1 MQKLVAF
8 SVKNPVAVLMAALAV
23 LLLGALSYKRL
34 GMELFP
40 TLNNPRLYIALTAG
54 ERPPEEIE
62 KQYVQK
68 LEALAVRQRGAS
80 GVYSTCAVGMG
91 HITVE
96 YAWNTD
102 MNEALLDLQKAVT
115 AFAQTSD
122 MDAVDVTHY
131 DPNDEPVMILAF
143 SNRKID
149 DMNAMRKTAETCVRT
164 EIIRQPGIADV
175 EICGQD
181 QDEVEI
187 KTNDYLLQAYG
198 LSAAAIATQIQ
209 NFNRNVS
216 GGSITELGLKYVVKG
231 TGVFNSLADFEDL
244 VVGFSQ
250 NAVPSTGQDTSAAAK
265 TPIRLKDVATVALC
279 NKDPQNIAR
288 INGVRCIGLRVYK
301 ESRFNTITAVN
312 EIVHEIE
319 HLRATLPGYEFTIVA
334 NQGKFID
341 ESIGEMK
348 QAALVGIFL
357 AILVLLF
364 FLRQLGPTVIIGV
377 AIPFSI
383 VATFNLMYFRGLTLN
398 LMTLGGLALAAGRLV
413 DDAVVVVE
421 NIIRNFESG
430 IPIRE
435 AAVKGTAQVG
445 TAVLAST
452 ITTVVV
458 FLPIVYMH
466 GISAELFRDQA
477 WTVTFALF
485 SSLVVALSLIPM
497 LASRF
502 LGKRQLHRSLRFAWY
517 RDLLEK
523 ALSRRRTVLVCATAL
538 MAGSAAMIPFVGTEF
553 FPAVGSRQFTVAVHL
568 PEGTSLQRT
577 AQTVSGIENLIKS
590 VLGDAVQTVYSESG
604 PVVTTSIATSN
615 NQPQDENTAEIRV
628 VLDPRRTMDA
638 ARAAALLSKSGIAG
652 VGVTIQY
659 KPEQNVLQNVLG
671 RGEPPVVV
679 QVKGDDLD
687 ILEKAADSI
696 AVALRKVPGL
706 ANVSSNFEQGAP
718 SIEIVV
724 DRLRAG
730 DYNASAADIAT
741 QLSDELL
748 GRNAGQWNRNGEL
761 KDITVK
767 FPAMTRPQLSRFML
781 VEAGSSV
788 PLQDVAQVKQGFS
801 PKEILRHDQTRLA
814 RITAGLAGGAAFSN
828 VMQRVRQRLGAM
840 ELPPG
845 CRLEISGDEQKRAES
860 FQGLVAALALA
871 ILLVYM
877 VLAAQLESLVHPFVI
892 ICTVPLAVIGVVP
905 LFFIL
910 GKSFNIMALIGV
922 IMLVGIVVSNAIVLL
937 DAIRQLRLEGVSR
950 REAILAAGE
959 RRFRPIVITSLT
971 TILALLP
978 LAFGFGEGAALRT
991 PMALAVMGGLAAS
1004 TLLTLVVIPCVY
1016 DVVDEIVQGTR
1027 RKK

>member
-1 MQKLVAF
+1 MHKLVAF
-8 SVKNPVAVLMAALAV
+8 SVRNPVAVLMAALAV
-23 LLLGALSYKRL
+23 LLLGIMSYNRL

-40 TLNNPRLYIALTAG
+40 SLNNPRLYIDLTAG

-80 GVYSTCAVGMG
+80 GVSSTCAVGIG

-122 MDAVDVTHY
+122 MAAVDVTQY

-143 SNRKID
+143 SNKKTD
-149 DMNAMRKTAETCVRT
+149 DMNAMRKTAETSVRT
-164 EIIRQPGIADV
+164 ELVRQPGIADV

-187 KTNDYLLQAYG
+187 QTNDYLLQAYG
-198 LSAAAIATQIQ
+198 LSAATLANQIQ

-231 TGVFNSLADFEDL
+231 AGVFNSLADFEDL

-250 NAVPSTGQDTSAAAK
+250 STMPASGQDTTVGNK
-265 TPIRLKDVATVALC
+265 TPIRLKDVAKITLC
-279 NKDPQNIAR
+279 NKDPQNIVR
-288 INGVRCIGLRVYK
+288 VNGVRCIGLRVYK

-312 EIVHEIE
+312 EINDEIK
-319 HLRATLPGYEFTIVA
+319 HLRAILPGYEFTIVQ
-334 NQGKFID
+334 NQGRFID

-348 QAALVGIFL
+348 QAAFIGILL
-357 AILVLLF
+357 AVLVLLF
-364 FLRQLGPTVIIGV
+364 FLRQLGPTVIISI

-383 VATFNLMYFRGLTLN
+383 VATFNLMYFKGLTLN
-398 LMTLGGLALAAGRLV
+398 IMTLGGLALAAGRLV

-421 NIIRNFESG
+421 NIIRNFEEG
-430 IPIRE
+430 LPIRE

-452 ITTVVV
+452 LTTVVV
-458 FLPIVYMH
+458 FLPIVYLH
-466 GISAELFRDQA
+466 GLSAELFRDQA
-477 WTVTFALF
+477 WTVAFALF
-485 SSLVVALSLIPM
+485 SSLVVALSLVPM

-502 LGKRQLHRSLRFAWY
+502 LGRKHLHQSLHFGWY
-517 RDLLEK
+517 SGLLDK
-523 ALSRRRTVLVCATAL
+523 ALKRRGTVLVCAAVL
-538 MAGSAAMIPFVGTEF
+538 MAGAAAMVPLVGTEF
-553 FPAVGSRQFTVAVHL
+553 FPTVSSREFAVAVHL
-568 PEGTSLQRT
+568 PEGTSLERT
-577 AQTVSGIENLIKS
+577 AQTVAGLEKLITS
-590 VLGDAVQTVYSESG
+590 ALPGAVQTVYSESG
-604 PVVTTSIATSN
+604 PVTTTSIATSN

-628 VLDPRRTMDA
+628 VLDPRQPLDA
-638 ARAAALLSKSGIAG
+638 AQASVLLAHAGIAG
-652 VGVTIQY
+652 SGLTIQY
-659 KPEQNVLQNVLG
+659 KPAQNVLQNVLG
-671 RGEPPVVV
+671 GDEPPVVV

-687 ILEKAADSI
+687 ILEKTADSI
-696 AVALRKVPGL
+696 AAALRATPGL
-706 ANVSSNFEQGAP
+706 TNVSSNFEQGAP
-718 SIEIVV
+718 SIEVVV

-748 GRNAGQWNRNGEL
+748 GRNAGQWNHGGEL
-761 KDITVK
+761 KDITIK
-767 FPAMTRPQLSRFML
+767 FPGMTRAQLSRFML
-781 VEAGSSV
+781 AEAGVSV

-801 PKEILRHDQTRLA
+801 PKEILRRDQTRLA
-814 RITAGLAGGAAFSN
+814 RITAQLAGGAAFSR
-828 VMQRVRQRLGAM
+828 VMDRVRQRLHTM
-840 ELPPG
+840 DIPPG
-845 CRLEISGDEQKRAES
+845 YRLEISGDEQKRAES
-860 FQGLVAALALA
+860 FRSLAAALALA

-892 ICTVPLAVIGVVP
+892 ICTVPLAVVGVVP
-905 LFFIL
+905 LFFVL

-937 DAIRQLRLEGVSR
+937 DAIRQLRLEGVDR
-950 REAILAAGE
+950 HEAILAAGQ

-991 PMALAVMGGLAAS
+991 PMALAVMGGMAAS

-1016 DVVDEIVQGTR
+1016 DVADELFEKAG

>member
-1 MQKLVAF
+1 MHKLVAF
-8 SVKNPVAVLMAALAV
+8 SVKNPVAVLMGALAV
-23 LLLGALSYKRL
+23 LLLGVISYNRL

-40 TLNNPRLYIALTAG
+40 SLNNPRLYIDLTAG

-68 LEALAVRQRGAS
+68 IEALAVRQRGAA
-80 GVYSTCAVGMG
+80 GVSSTCAVGIG

-96 YAWNTD
+96 YAWNSD

-122 MDAVDVTHY
+122 MDAINVTQY

-143 SNRKID
+143 SNKKIE

-164 EIIRQPGIADV
+164 ELVRLPGIADV

-181 QDEVEI
+181 QDEVEVQ
-187 KTNDYLLQAYG
+187 TNDYLLQAYG
-198 LSAAAIATQIQ
+198 LSAATLATQIQ

-216 GGSITELGLKYVVKG
+216 GGSVTEMGLKYVVKG
-231 TGVFNSLADFEDL
+231 AGVFNSLTDFEDL

-250 NAVPSTGQDTSAAAK
+250 SAMPASGSDTAAGNK
-265 TPIRLKDVATVALC
+265 TAIRLKDVAKITLC
-279 NKDPQNIAR
+279 NKDPLNIVR
-288 INGVRCIGLRVYK
+288 VDGVRCIGLRVYK
-301 ESRFNTITAVN
+301 ESRYNTITAVN
-312 EIVHEIE
+312 EIAAELGRLH
-319 HLRATLPGYEFTIVA
+319 AALPGYEFTVVE
-334 NQGKFID
+334 NQGRFID

-348 QAALVGIFL
+348 QAALIGILL

-364 FLRQLGPTVIIGV
+364 FLRQFGPTVIISI

-383 VATFNLMYFRGLTLN
+383 VATFNLMYFKGLTLN

-421 NIIRNFESG
+421 NIIRNFEQGLS
-430 IPIRE
+430 IQE
-435 AAVKGTAQVG
+435 AAVKGAAQVG

-452 ITTVVV
+452 LTTVVV
-458 FLPIVYMH
+458 FLPIVYLH
-466 GISAELFRDQA
+466 GLSAELFRDQA

-485 SSLVVALSLIPM
+485 SSLVVALTLVPM

-502 LGKRQLHRSLRFAWY
+502 LGKKKLDTSLHFTWY
-517 RDLLEK
+517 RGLLDK
-523 ALSRRRTVLVCATAL
+523 ALNRRYAVLLCAAAL
-538 MAGSAAMIPFVGTEF
+538 MAGAVSLIPFVGTEF
-553 FPAVGSRQFTVAVHL
+553 FPTVKSRQFTVAVHL
-568 PEGTSLQRT
+568 PEGTSLART
-577 AQTVSGIENLIKS
+577 AQTVAGLEKLISSALHGS
-590 VLGDAVQTVYSESG
+590 VKTVYSESG

-628 VLDPRRTMDA
+628 VLDPSRRMDA
-638 ARAAALLSKSGIAG
+638 AQATALLAHSGISG
-652 VGVTIQY
+652 SGLTIQY

-671 RGEPPVVV
+671 GDEPPVVV
-679 QVKGDDLD
+679 QVRGDDLD
-687 ILEKAADSI
+687 ILEKTADSI
-696 AVALRKVPGL
+696 ATALRAISGL
-706 ANVSSNFEQGAP
+706 TNVTSNFEQGAP
-718 SIEIVV
+718 LIEVAV

-730 DYNASAADIAT
+730 DYNASAADVAG

-748 GRNAGQWNRNGEL
+748 GRTAGQWNHGGEL
-761 KDITVK
+761 KDITIK
-767 FPAMTRPQLSRFML
+767 FPEMTRLQLSRFML
-781 VEAGSSV
+781 AENGVSV
-788 PLQDVAQVKQGFS
+788 PLQDVAVIRQGFS
-801 PKEILRHDQTRLA
+801 PKEILRRDQARLA
-814 RITAGLAGGAAFSN
+814 RITAQIAGGASFSS
-828 VMQRVRQRLGAM
+828 VMDRMRTRLHA
-840 ELPPG
+840 LDIPPG
-845 CRLEISGDEQKRAES
+845 YRLEISGDEQKRAES
-860 FQGLVAALALA
+860 FRSLAAALALG

-892 ICTVPLAVIGVVP
+892 ICTVPLAVVGVVP
-905 LFFIL
+905 LFLLL

-922 IMLVGIVVSNAIVLL
+922 IMLAGIVVSNAIVLL
-937 DAIRQLRLEGVSR
+937 DAVRQLRQEGVGR
-950 REAILAAGE
+950 REAILTAGM

-971 TILALLP
+971 TILALVP

-991 PMALAVMGGLAAS
+991 PMALAVMGGLSAS

-1016 DVVDEIVQGTR
+1016 DVIDELFEKIG